1 MQIHF
6 CGWSKSRDE
15 WVAADSD
22 GLQRYPG
29 TGKPESE
36 PQELE
41 WVTKTGLIDAED
53 QQYEVSKL
61 LRKRRRE
68 DGDEYLVRW
77 KGYSKRYDTWEPAEN
92 VSQTAIDEFVPP
104 PAKRQREPVGP
115 YVSSVEDPIDASVA
129 ATLVQ
134 PWLNTVGRK
143 SMALLAR
150 QKEAWAFKLLE
161 HMDTCPAWAFKAL
174 HAALK
179 QMAADLPAGAP
190 RSPGASP
197 AALDPVLTV
206 GVRATGDHVDEISSV
221 KGSYGGVHVEDRFSI
236 KSSKLVERL
245 LQPHNKLGHGALV
258 VREQNKVAVMLAP
271 PLEFTYRTRRVGD
284 GEDQPEELFV
294 TGHFMMLVPRHGKD
308 PRWVFDDGDKG
319 RADYSNVNKH
329 TYKVALA
336 LAAEALGRD
345 KFSPRVLKFLELLT

>member
-1 MQIHF
+1 M
-6 CGWSKSRDE
+6 
-15 WVAADSD
+15 
-22 GLQRYPG
+22 
-29 TGKPESE
+29 
-36 PQELE
+36 
-41 WVTKTGLIDAED
+41 
-53 QQYEVSKL
+53 
-61 LRKRRRE
+61 
-68 DGDEYLVRW
+68 
-77 KGYSKRYDTWEPAEN
+77 
-92 VSQTAIDEFVPP
+92 
-104 PAKRQREPVGP
+104 
-115 YVSSVEDPIDASVA
+115 
-129 ATLVQ
+129 
-134 PWLNTVGRK
+134 
-143 SMALLAR
+143 
-150 QKEAWAFKLLE
+150 
-161 HMDTCPAWAFKAL
+161 
-174 HAALK
+174 
-179 QMAADLPAGAP
+179 
-190 RSPGASP
+190 
-197 AALDPVLTV
+197 
-206 GVRATGDHVDEISSV
+206 
-221 KGSYGGVHVEDRFSI
+221 VEDRFSI